1 LGYDDPQGTKQGE
14 FIMLTTSNLLTAF
27 MLGGWLAVTPAAMAA
42 KGNYTIH
49 GGVIQGN
56 AQVGELRMA
65 GTIPIA
71 RNLRTNTGRR
81 WSSQT
86 HYQAR
91 YGRGTAY
98 ANLNQ

>member
-1 LGYDDPQGTKQGE
+1 
-14 FIMLTTSNLLTAF
+14 MLTTSNLLTAF

-42 KGNYTIH
+42 TGNYTVHNGI
-49 GGVIQGN
+49 VQGN

-65 GTIPIA
+65 GTVPVA
-71 RNLRTNTGRR
+71 RNIRNYTGRR

-86 HYQAR
+86 HYQTR
-91 YGRGTAY
+91 YTGGKSY